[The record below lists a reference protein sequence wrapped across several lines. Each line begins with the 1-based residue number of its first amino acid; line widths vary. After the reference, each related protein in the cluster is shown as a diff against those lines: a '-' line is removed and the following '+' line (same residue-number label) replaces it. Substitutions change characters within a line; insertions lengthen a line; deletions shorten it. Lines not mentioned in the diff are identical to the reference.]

1 MEGNFSSEYVV
12 SRYMRE
18 IWQACKV
25 LARFTAKGK
34 FIFGHRTLDDIK
46 VCSAGMQ
53 GLKYCNQ

>member
-18 IWQACKV
+18 IWQLCEV

-34 FIFGHRTLDDIK
+34 FIFGHRTLNDIEACIAECK
-46 VCSAGMQ
+46 D
-53 GLKYCNQ
+53 